1 MSTLPFTL
9 KIETTS
15 PPGRRE
21 EVVCRDVL
29 RAMEGTRMV
38 YDATWEGRRI
48 VLKAFSKFG
57 KARYH
62 AAREWRGLK
71 QLEIRQVS
79 SPKPLFIGR
88 CPEGWVVATA
98 WLDGAVSAMER
109 WKTIETVQE
118 KAETLSLIARELA
131 RQHDRGVVQ
140 TDMHLGNFMI
150 RGPEVFALDPAMMRF
165 LGTPA
170 GRRQSFRQLARLAA
184 ILPERAGAALESV
197 FQEYARA
204 RSWTLE
210 PKDLERLRTKHRRQR
225 SRSIEQA
232 LRKFLREN
240 RRHQAIRQGPWRGLA
255 DRKFLESVSL
265 AEITDGLDAAMAR
278 GQILKD
284 GRTSFVSHTKLGG
297 VDVVVKRYNH
307 KGLFHSLRHTL
318 KGSRAR
324 KNWINAHRLHALS
337 IGTAKPLAYIDRY
350 QGPLLRCSYFI
361 AEFVDGREL
370 HGLLRDKEVPEDCK
384 RRWIDRVVCALD
396 QMTRHGI
403 SHGDLKH
410 TNILCDSDRIVLTD
424 LDGMRVDRIAWLFR
438 RRHKRD
444 LARFLRDIPVRSSPE
459 QLR

>member
-15 PPGRRE
+15 PPGRCQ

-48 VLKAFSKFG
+48 VLKVFSKFG

-71 QLEIRQVS
+71 QLEARQIN
-79 SPKPLFIGR
+79 SPKPLFFGR
-88 CPEGWVVATA
+88 SCEGWAVATE
-98 WLDGAVSAMER
+98 WLDGAVIAMER

-165 LGTPA
+165 LRGPA

-184 ILPERAGAALESV
+184 ILPERAGAAIESV

-204 RSWTLE
+204 RSWTIE
-210 PKDLERLRTKHRRQR
+210 PKDLERLRTEHRRQR
-225 SRSIEQA
+225 SRSIEQG

-255 DRKFLESVSL
+255 DRKFLESASL
-265 AEITDGLDAAMAR
+265 AEITDGLDAAMVR
-278 GQILKD
+278 GRILKN
-284 GRTSFVSHTKLGG
+284 GGTSFVSRVTLGG
-297 VDVVVKRYNH
+297 VDVVIKRYNP
-307 KGLFHSLRHTL
+307 KGWLHSLRHTL

-324 KNWINAHRLHALS
+324 KNWVNAHRLRALN
-337 IGTAKPLAYIDRY
+337 IGTARPLAYIEQRR
-350 QGPLLRCSYFI
+350 GPFLRCAYFV
-361 AEFVDGREL
+361 AEFVNGREL
-370 HGLLRDKEVPEDCK
+370 HGLLRDKETPEDCK

-396 QMTRHGI
+396 QMARHGI

-424 LDGMRVDRIAWLFR
+424 LDGMRVDRIAWLLR

-444 LARFLRDIPVRSSPE
+444 LARFLQDIPV
-459 QLR
+459 